1 MLIVGIDIGSYFTTY
16 AYSYEYEN
24 KTFLKS
30 AKYLSGFNLEKVVQ
44 NDTVYII
51 KKLLTLENN
60 TDPVPKNFMFL
71 NEMLTEKDFLNEIRK
86 FVGRIAKIIPVDQD
100 ENDKKVNRLK
110 IK

>member
-44 NDTVYII
+44 NNTVYII

-60 TDPVPKNFMFL
+60 VDPVPKNFMFL
-71 NEMLTEKDFLNEIRK
+71 SEMLTEQDFLNEIRK

-100 ENDKKVNRLK
+100 EKEKKVNK
-110 IK
+110 